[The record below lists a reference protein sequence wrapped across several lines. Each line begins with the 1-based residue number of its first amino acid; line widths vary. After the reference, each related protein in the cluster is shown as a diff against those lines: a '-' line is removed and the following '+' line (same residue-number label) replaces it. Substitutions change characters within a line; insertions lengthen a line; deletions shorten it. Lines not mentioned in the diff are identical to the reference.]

1 MQFGLFYMGEYSHIC
16 ISSLLV
22 ATLFLGGY
30 SVPFVPTETIQAHMG
45 GSLAILCWVLAF
57 FALAFLHMIYRYSR
71 KLRAS
76 AQSNKMEILQEY
88 KLYKGIGWIAAVVLI
103 CAGVASWV
111 LYNPQVTVIDGVAV
125 NTLGAALGTALI
137 HLLVLLVK
145 SVFFCWVWIWV
156 RWTLPRFRYDHIMH
170 LGWKIILN
178 IAILNLVVTAVVAKL
193 LGGN

>member
-1 MQFGLFYMGEYSHIC
+1 ML
-16 ISSLLV
+16 
-22 ATLFLGGY
+22 
-30 SVPFVPTETIQAHMG
+30 
-45 GSLAILCWVLAF
+45 
-57 FALAFLHMIYRYSR
+57 YRYSR
-71 KLRAS
+71 KLAAS
-76 AQSNKMEILQEY
+76 KQSNKMEILQEY
-88 KLYKGIGWIAAVVLI
+88 KLYKGIGWIAAVAFIV
-103 CAGVASWV
+103 AGAASWMF
-111 LYNPQVTVIDGVAV
+111 YNPQITMINGVAA

-156 RWTLPRFRYDHIMH
+156 RWTLPRFRYDHVMH

>member
-1 MQFGLFYMGEYSHIC
+1 M
-16 ISSLLV
+16 
-22 ATLFLGGY
+22 
-30 SVPFVPTETIQAHMG
+30 
-45 GSLAILCWVLAF
+45 
-57 FALAFLHMIYRYSR
+57 
-71 KLRAS
+71 
-76 AQSNKMEILQEY
+76 
-88 KLYKGIGWIAAVVLI
+88 
-103 CAGVASWV
+103 

-156 RWTLPRFRYDHIMH
+156 RWTLPRFRYDHVMH

-193 LGGN
+193 MGGN